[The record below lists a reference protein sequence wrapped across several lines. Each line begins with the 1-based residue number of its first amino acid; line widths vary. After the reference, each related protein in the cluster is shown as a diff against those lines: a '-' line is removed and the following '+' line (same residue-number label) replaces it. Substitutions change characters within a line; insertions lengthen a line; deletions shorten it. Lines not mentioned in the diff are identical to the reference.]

1 MKKLCV
7 ITGLFFLTITV
18 FAQNPKVVSAYNYLK
33 SGQLDKAKENIDAA
47 CIHPQTQG
55 NAKTWLYRGNV
66 YLAISAT
73 DDPKFKEL
81 HPSPLEEAY
90 DAYQKSIAIDPEYAQ
105 PTASPASAQMGLLI
119 IAEQHYNK
127 GVELF
132 NSRQYEKAI
141 QEFDLTRKINGIF
154 SIKDSLAT
162 YNAAI
167 CAIQIEDHEKAIQY
181 LKELVIMSYMSPLVY
196 STLATLYK
204 EQGDN
209 DKALQVIKGGKTKFP
224 NDLGI
229 LIAETNVYLATGDIE
244 KAQQTL
250 QIAVEKDPTNP
261 ILYFTVG
268 SNYDQMTRKDS
279 ISDSDRAIL
288 LDNAIAAY
296 EKAIEL
302 DPKYFDAYYNL
313 GALYFNEGVRI
324 FEAAQDILDMK
335 VYTPMK
341 EQYEA
346 HWAKAIPYLES
357 AHELLPNDV
366 YTLQSLKT
374 LYARLSMMDKLKD
387 INEKIKALQE

>member
-1 MKKLCV
+1 MKKLFV
-7 ITGLFFLTITV
+7 IAGLFFITITV
-18 FAQNPKVVSAYNYLK
+18 FAQNAKVVSTYNYLK

-47 CIHPQTQG
+47 CVHPQTQG
-55 NAKTWLYRGNV
+55 EAKTWLYRGNV

-73 DDPKFKEL
+73 EQPKYKEL

-90 DAYQKSIAIDPEYAQ
+90 TAYQKSIEIDPEYVQ
-105 PTASPASAQMGLLI
+105 PAAAPASAKIGLLI

-132 NSRQYEKAI
+132 NKKQFDKAI
-141 QEFDLTRKINGIF
+141 VEFELTKKINGIF

-167 CAIQIEDHEKAIQY
+167 CAIQIDDTDKAMQY
-181 LKELVIMSYMSPLVY
+181 LKELVIMSYMNPMVY
-196 STLATLYK
+196 STLANLYK
-204 EQGDN
+204 EQGEN

-224 NDLGI
+224 NNLGI

-250 QIAVEKDPTNP
+250 QLAVEKDPTNP

-268 SNYDQMTRKDS
+268 SNYDQMSRKDT
-279 ISDSDRAIL
+279 ISDEDRKTML
-288 LDNAIAAY
+288 YNAIAAY

-302 DPKYFDAYYNL
+302 DPKYFDAFYNL

-324 FEAAQDILDMK
+324 FDLAQDITDMK
-335 VYTPMK
+335 VYAAMEEEFK
-341 EQYEA
+341 A
-346 HWAKAIPYLES
+346 LWGKAIPYLEK
-357 AHELLPNDV
+357 AHELTPDDI

-374 LYARLSMMDKLKD
+374 LYARLNMMDKLQEV
-387 INEKIKALQE
+387 NEKMKTLQK